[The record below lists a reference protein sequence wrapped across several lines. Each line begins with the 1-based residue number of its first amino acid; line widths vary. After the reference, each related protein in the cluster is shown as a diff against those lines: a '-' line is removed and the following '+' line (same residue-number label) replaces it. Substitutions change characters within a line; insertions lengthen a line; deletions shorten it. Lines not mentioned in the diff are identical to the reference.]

1 MRLFIYEISFRR
13 LTVLTV
19 IFLKNCAYLRHICI
33 KFWHSRLNLTGTITR
48 PVKHFLTFQKNL
60 KAIIGKLHDFS
71 HDSTWKM
78 LVQNIKS
85 PPRFIFPVIYFDL
98 PIFNQCSTCIPHVFR
113 GCRSGPLVANTLS
126 IIVTLMF
133 AVLYLQ
139 FIYYNLYL

>member
-85 PPRFIFPVIYFDL
+85 PPDLYF
-98 PIFNQCSTCIPHVFR
+98 Q
-113 GCRSGPLVANTLS
+113 
-126 IIVTLMF
+126 
-133 AVLYLQ
+133 
-139 FIYYNLYL
+139 

>member
-1 MRLFIYEISFRR
+1 MKNKFAHAFIYLRNFIQK
-13 LTVLTV
+13 
-19 IFLKNCAYLRHICI
+19 INCANSNISKKLCILRHICI

-85 PPRFIFPVIYFDL
+85 PPDLYF
-98 PIFNQCSTCIPHVFR
+98 Q
-113 GCRSGPLVANTLS
+113 
-126 IIVTLMF
+126 
-133 AVLYLQ
+133 
-139 FIYYNLYL
+139 